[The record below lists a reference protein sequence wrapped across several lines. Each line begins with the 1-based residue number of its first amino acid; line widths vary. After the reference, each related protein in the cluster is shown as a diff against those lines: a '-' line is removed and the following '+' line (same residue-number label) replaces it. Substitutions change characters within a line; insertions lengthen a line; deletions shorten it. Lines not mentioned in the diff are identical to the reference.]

1 MVAEGKMTS
10 ESEKTSEKIPE
21 NSKSDD
27 KTEDIIPE
35 KQALNPTP
43 DKQHAMVMEKSVG
56 LFSAVALIV
65 GTMIGSGIF
74 ISPKGVLIGGGSVA
88 LSLIIWFLCGLLA
101 TLGSLCY
108 AELGAAIPKSGGEY
122 AYLIH
127 TFAASHPTWG
137 PVPAFLFAWLAM
149 FVIRPG
155 MVSIMVMSLGTYASK
170 PFYGDCEPPVVVVK
184 LITITVLV
192 FIAFINATSVKF
204 ATKIQNVLTITKIAA
219 IIIITVGGFYYMAIG
234 KVDFISEGFLD
245 TSVNPSDIALGFY
258 NGLWAYDG
266 WNNLNFVTEELKD
279 PFKNLPRAIMIGI
292 PTVTFCYI
300 LVNIGYF
307 TVMSKEEILMSNA
320 VAVVWGKKVL
330 GVMAWIMPV
339 FVVLSCFGAANG
351 SLFSS
356 GRLNLVVARGGHL
369 VKALSFIHAKRR
381 TPIPSIIFTTVV
393 GIFLIMVFELGNLI
407 EFFSFTAWI
416 FHGLT
421 CLCVIILRRTQ
432 KDLRRPYRV
441 PIFVPVLVIL
451 GSIYLIVTPI
461 ILNPRIEFLYAFMFV
476 ISGLLVY
483 FPFIHYKLRFP
494 YINEI
499 TEVVQKILL
508 IAPIHAE

>member
-1 MVAEGKMTS
+1 MASEAKTPAMDDTS
-10 ESEKTSEKIPE
+10 NPKLLE
-21 NSKSDD
+21 
-27 KTEDIIPE
+27 E
-35 KQALNPTP
+35 KQEVNPSS
-43 DKQHAMVMEKSVG
+43 DGRNVVAMEKSVG

-122 AYLIH
+122 AYLMH
-127 TFAASHPTWG
+127 TFGLTQPTWG

-170 PFYGDCEPPVVVVK
+170 PFFGDCEPPTVVVK
-184 LITITVLV
+184 LITITALV
-192 FIAFINATSVKF
+192 FIAFINAYSVKF
-204 ATKIQNVLTITKIAA
+204 ATKIQNILTVTKIAA
-219 IIIITVGGFYYMAIG
+219 IFIITIGGFYYIAIG
-234 KVDFISEGFLD
+234 KIDFISEGFLD
-245 TSVNPSDIALGFY
+245 TSENPSDIALGFY

-279 PFKNLPRAIMIGI
+279 SHKNLPRAIMIGI

-369 VKALSFIHAKRR
+369 MKALSFIHAKRF
-381 TPIPSIIFTTVV
+381 TPVPSIIFTTLV
-393 GIFLIMVFELGNLI
+393 GIFLIVVFELNSLI

-421 CLCVIILRRTQ
+421 CLCVIILRYTQ
-432 KDLRRPYRV
+432 PDLHRPYRV
-441 PIFVPVLVIL
+441 PIFIPVLVIL
-451 GSIYLIVTPI
+451 GSVYLIVTPI
-461 ILNPRIEFLYAFMFV
+461 ILNPRIEFFYAFMFV
-476 ISGLLVY
+476 LSGLLVY
-483 FPFIHYKLRFP
+483 FPFVHYKLRVP
-494 YINEI
+494 YIDEI
-499 TEVVQKILL
+499 TAVVQKVLM
-508 IAPIHAE
+508 IAPIHED